1 MKWGVWNDETK
12 SRYSHE
18 GPIRRL
24 RRKINDTS
32 MSIANVATLGAISEI
47 KARERNYQNSE
58 HKTPTTKF
66 GMGVR
71 TGLRVGRFALNKFA
85 TNAEVNFAT
94 SLLTKLSTAT
104 GSPQIIAGAQ
114 VASTFIRRMGNL
126 KVGLVTA
133 YDIYGQARDTKNY
146 MMYR

>member
-1 MKWGVWNDETK
+1 
-12 SRYSHE
+12 
-18 GPIRRL
+18 
-24 RRKINDTS
+24 
-32 MSIANVATLGAISEI
+32 
-47 KARERNYQNSE
+47 
-58 HKTPTTKF
+58 
-66 GMGVR
+66 MGVR
-71 TGLRVGRFALNKFA
+71 TGLRVGRFALNKLA